1 MVSPRTALFILRL
14 APEMRDAIVE
24 LVRALFDEDTAAE
37 RRALERARRLAFI
50 ARQRR

>member
-1 MVSPRTALFILRL
+1 MSPGTILFLAKL
-14 APEMRDAIVE
+14 APELRAA
-24 LVRALFDEDTAAE
+24 LVDLVHALVDKDTAAE